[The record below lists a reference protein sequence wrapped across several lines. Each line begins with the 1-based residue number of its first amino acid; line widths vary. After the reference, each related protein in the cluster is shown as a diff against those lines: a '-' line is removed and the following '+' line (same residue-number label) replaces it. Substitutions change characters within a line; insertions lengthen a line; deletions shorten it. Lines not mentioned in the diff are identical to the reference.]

1 MSPPVPHR
9 RRLEAPAN
17 AGRRCRCRR
26 GHRIFKFL
34 APPPRLLI
42 LRISCQTS
50 RMRNLTILLALTFT
64 VMFST
69 PVFAGNAKS
78 NSLTVYDLKND
89 GWWVVEQKSYV
100 EVRPGEHSYS
110 SLKRYVQVVVYIL
123 QKAEKQ
129 QKCIMEYDSQNDTLT
144 EECIKL

>member
-1 MSPPVPHR
+1 MVR
-9 RRLEAPAN
+9 T
-17 AGRRCRCRR
+17 
-26 GHRIFKFL
+26 
-34 APPPRLLI
+34 LLTV
-42 LRISCQTS
+42 LV
-50 RMRNLTILLALTFT
+50 LTVL
-64 VMFST
+64 ST
-69 PVFAGNAKS
+69 PVFAGNAES
-78 NSLTVYDLKND
+78 NSLTVYDLKKD

-110 SLKRYVQVVVYIL
+110 NLKRYVQVVVYIL